1 MPIIH
6 FHLADQTYSE
16 QQQTTLMTRAT
27 ALYSQ
32 LLNSPVERV
41 RVYIQPYAPSH
52 LMVGGR
58 RVADGAADAPYF
70 HFLVL
75 EDRPLNERHA
85 LLAGFTDLL
94 VECLGVERG
103 RVRGGCWPIAAEDW
117 AIGGTPASV
126 ARAAEV
132 AARAAAAAAPSS

>member
-6 FHLADQTYSE
+6 FHLAADTYSE
-16 QQQTTLMTRAT
+16 AQET
-27 ALYSQ
+27 ALLEGATRLYCEV
-32 LLNSPVERV
+32 LKSPVERV
-41 RVYIQPYAPSH
+41 RAYIQPYAAKH
-52 LMVGGR
+52 VMVAGR

-75 EDRPLNERHA
+75 EGRPLDERHA
-85 LLAGFTDLL
+85 LLTGFTDL
-94 VECLGVERG
+94 VVDCLGVERAK
-103 RVRGGCWPIAAEDW
+103 VRGGCWPMPPEDW

-132 AARAAAAAAPSS
+132 AARAAVA

>member
-6 FHLADQTYSE
+6 FHLAADTYTE
-16 QQQTTLMTRAT
+16 AQETALLERAT
-27 ALYSQ
+27 ALYCEV
-32 LLNSPVERV
+32 LKSPVERV
-41 RVYIQPYAPSH
+41 RAYIQPYAARH

-75 EDRPLNERHA
+75 EGRSLAERHA
-85 LLAGFTDLL
+85 LLTGFTDLL
-94 VECLGVERG
+94 VDCLGAERA
-103 RVRGGCWPIAAEDW
+103 RVRGGCWPIPPEDW

-132 AARAAAAAAPSS
+132 AARAATV